1 MPERLRADLVA
12 LLLSLAR
19 SAWLPPRR
27 RKLPC
32 RSGVPVG
39 LVNTRSSSPGPVLLS
54 RWATTSGPY
63 IVAGFLGAAM
73 MIAMGLVQSQSNAIR
88 DDSEM
93 VNAIE
98 EISFG
103 EVWSGLARMRR
114 HQGGAFGAAVR
125 SRVGLCLARER
136 RVKAAFGVAR
146 DQQLPSPDPQPA
158 PKDPAPPRNPGKPLA
173 SA

>member
-1 MPERLRADLVA
+1 
-12 LLLSLAR
+12 
-19 SAWLPPRR
+19 
-27 RKLPC
+27 
-32 RSGVPVG
+32 
-39 LVNTRSSSPGPVLLS
+39 
-54 RWATTSGPY
+54 
-63 IVAGFLGAAM
+63 M

-173 SA
+173 FSLNSSSGQSLSPDPPGRGAKRGFRSSQDTAATLVSMLSAAAHDQRAGI